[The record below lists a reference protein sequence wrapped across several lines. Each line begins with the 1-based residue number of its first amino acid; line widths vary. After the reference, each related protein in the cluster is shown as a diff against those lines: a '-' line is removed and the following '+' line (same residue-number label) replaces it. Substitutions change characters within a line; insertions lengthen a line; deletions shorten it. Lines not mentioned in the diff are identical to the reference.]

1 MVPLCWFISLF
12 CFSASAENIVL
23 SRESGE
29 NVTLKCFSAG
39 CLSINEGYGMYLY
52 HDFSSKE
59 EVFYYYS
66 SGSNEKITP
75 RERYKN
81 RIQTN
86 GSLENHT
93 VTITDLTVDD
103 SGIYSCVYKDVTT
116 VHCNVYTLCVR
127 EVAPCFRSVEMPC
140 IPSSEKTLPLGLII
154 IATFAIS
161 TLVNTI
167 FILIIVPRVKQ
178 RTSRRQTTR
187 VPQVTNDNM
196 YEVMHTFHPLAAS
209 EPSLP

>member
-1 MVPLCWFISLF
+1 MAVSCGMFLERLIRWYVSLIS
-12 CFSASAENIVL
+12 ENIVL

-127 EVAPCFRSVEMPC
+127 GVFFFFLLKNCTT
-140 IPSSEKTLPLGLII
+140 SSFE
-154 IATFAIS
+154 
-161 TLVNTI
+161 
-167 FILIIVPRVKQ
+167 Q
-178 RTSRRQTTR
+178 
-187 VPQVTNDNM
+187 
-196 YEVMHTFHPLAAS
+196 
-209 EPSLP
+209 